1 MNSFYKE
8 SNPKKKIF
16 AGLEAGEGGG
26 GSGWVGEGGYS
37 K

>member
-26 GSGWVGEGGYS
+26 GVGGWGRGGYS